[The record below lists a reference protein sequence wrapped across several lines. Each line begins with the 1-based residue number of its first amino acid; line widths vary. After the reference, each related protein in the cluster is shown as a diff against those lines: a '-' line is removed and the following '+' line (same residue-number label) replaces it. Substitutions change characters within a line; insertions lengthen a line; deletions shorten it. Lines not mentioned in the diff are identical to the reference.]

1 MHNRICSNFTKA
13 TQIRIFTELL
23 NAKLRCREKVE
34 KYTAVI
40 TDLIKHEEKWS
51 KLLNNIG

>member
-1 MHNRICSNFTKA
+1 MIGPFTAMDK
-13 TQIRIFTELL
+13 
-23 NAKLRCREKVE
+23 
-34 KYTAVI
+34 VI